1 MARRISAS
9 HPRGECQ
16 RADGADDPYVPQAGI
31 AAMEQE
37 LKAAG
42 VDYYTSPRL
51 IQLMTGRPTRIT

>member
-1 MARRISAS
+1 
-9 HPRGECQ
+9 
-16 RADGADDPYVPQAGI
+16 VPQAGI